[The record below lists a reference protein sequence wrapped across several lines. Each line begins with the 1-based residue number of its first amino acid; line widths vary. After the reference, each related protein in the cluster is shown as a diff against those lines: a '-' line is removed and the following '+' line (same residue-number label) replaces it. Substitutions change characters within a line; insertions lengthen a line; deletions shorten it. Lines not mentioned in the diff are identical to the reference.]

1 MNFTNE
7 SQFIEMFGEID
18 ASTGITKNAKYDFV
32 SLGKLTRIRTGKL
45 DANAA
50 VEGGKY
56 PFFSCAA
63 EPLSIDRFAYDCECV
78 LVAGNGEF
86 NVKYYQGKFEAYQ
99 RTYIIESTD
108 TSLTVPFL
116 YWFMLMYVD
125 TLKRQ
130 SVGSVIK
137 YIKLGN
143 LTDAQI
149 PLPPTAVQEQF
160 VSFAEHSD
168 KSKLIIE
175 NTKNLV
181 RRILN
186 VYRSRF

>member
-1 MNFTNE
+1 
-7 SQFIEMFGEID
+7 MFGEID

-32 SLGKLTRIRTGKL
+32 NLGKLTRIRTGKL

-50 VEGGKY
+50 VEGGQY

-63 EPLSIDRFAYDCECV
+63 DTLSIDRFTYDCECV

-99 RTYIIESTD
+99 RTYIIESAD
-108 TSLTVPFL
+108 SGLTVPFL

-149 PLPPTAVQEQF
+149 PLPPISVQERF
-160 VSFAEHSD
+160 VSFAEQSD

-175 NTKNLV
+175 DTKNLV

-186 VYRSRF
+186 VY

>member
-1 MNFTNE
+1 
-7 SQFIEMFGEID
+7 MFGEID
-18 ASTGITKNAKYDFV
+18 ASSGITKNARYEFV
-32 SLGKLTRIRTGKL
+32 KLGNLTRIKTGKL

-50 VEGGKY
+50 VEGGQY

-63 EPLSIDRFAYDCECV
+63 EPLTIDRFAYDCECV

-99 RTYIIESTD
+99 RTYIIESID
-108 TSLTVPFL
+108 SGLTVPFL
-116 YWFMLMYVD
+116 YWFMLMYVE

-149 PLPPTAVQEQF
+149 PLPPTAIQEQF
-160 VSFAEHSD
+160 VSFAEQND
-168 KSKLIIE
+168 KSKLFGV
-175 NTKNLV
+175 KH
-181 RRILN
+181 
-186 VYRSRF
+186 RFKYFTGG